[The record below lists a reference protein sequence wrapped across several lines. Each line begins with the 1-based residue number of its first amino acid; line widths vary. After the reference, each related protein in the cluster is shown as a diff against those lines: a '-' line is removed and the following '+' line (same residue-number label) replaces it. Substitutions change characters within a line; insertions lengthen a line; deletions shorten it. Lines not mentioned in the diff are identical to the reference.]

1 MGLFFI
7 KILGEMMNNLE
18 AIKRLS
24 LGTADTTDVKI
35 EYDGEE
41 IELTMRP
48 LTDGE
53 LTRIQA
59 IEKKP
64 LVVKVGMQNGQRT
77 SVHSND
83 VDINTGE
90 FTEAQNEAMYTAI
103 ALSLSV
109 DGSTIVADDVKQLKA
124 GLPAIIFEQVIN
136 ISKLSDDDLTIIKTF
151 RKNRRSEDTMGNP

>member
-1 MGLFFI
+1 
-7 KILGEMMNNLE
+7 MNNLD
-18 AIKRLS
+18 IIRKLS
-24 LGTADTTDVKI
+24 LGTDDTEKVTLNFED
-35 EYDGEE
+35 ET

-53 LTRIQA
+53 LTKLQT

-64 LVVKVGMQNGQRT
+64 LTVTVGMQNGKRT
-77 SVHSND
+77 SVQTND

-109 DGSTIVADDVKQLKA
+109 NGDTVTADDIRELKA
-124 GLPAIIFEQVIN
+124 GLPGVIFKEVIR
-136 ISKLSDDDLTIIKTF
+136 ISKLSQDDLSLVKSF
-151 RKNRRSEDTMGNP
+151 L

>member
-1 MGLFFI
+1 MGCELP
-7 KILGEMMNNLE
+7 MNNLD
-18 AIKRLS
+18 IIRKLS
-24 LGTADTTDVKI
+24 LGTDDTETVTLNFED
-35 EYDGEE
+35 ET

-53 LTRIQA
+53 LTKLQS

-64 LVVKVGMQNGQRT
+64 LTVTVGMQNGKRT
-77 SVHSND
+77 SVHTND

-109 DGSTIVADDVKQLKA
+109 NGDTVTADDIKELKA
-124 GLPAIIFEQVIN
+124 GLPGVIFKEVIR
-136 ISKLSDDDLTIIKTF
+136 ISKLSQDDLSLVKSF
-151 RKNRRSEDTMGNP
+151 L